1 MTHCKVFEIVRTK
14 TIKSKITIIAMQ
26 KILFRIVLAAVLII
40 GVVFVS
46 NAQASNTNE
55 ISIKGEPVVL
65 LELFTSQGCSS
76 CPPADELLSEISE
89 TYNNRK
95 VFTLSYHV
103 DYWNYIGWK
112 DPFSSK
118 KYSDKQRV
126 YAQKF
131 RSRSIY
137 TPQLV
142 VNGSEHFVGSSE
154 LKLKAAIKRYLKK
167 YKSDENI
174 SIQALKRNGNTI
186 NASYIFNGDSD
197 NKNLRAVLVVKEK
210 TTHIKRGENRNL
222 TLTNKNIVAAEVSS
236 KLIAEANIKLQ
247 IPSWIEN
254 KDELSLVLIAEDED
268 LTTITATALEI
279 GG

>member
-1 MTHCKVFEIVRTK
+1 
-14 TIKSKITIIAMQ
+14 MQ
-26 KILFRIVLAAVLII
+26 KILFRIVLAFALVL
-40 GVVFVS
+40 GVVMVS
-46 NAQASNTNE
+46 NAQASNKE
-55 ISIKGEPVVL
+55 KVVIKGEPVVL

-89 TYNNRK
+89 TYNNKK

-118 KYSDKQRV
+118 RYSDKQRL

-154 LKLKAAIKRYLKK
+154 YKLKEAIKRYSKN
-167 YKSDENI
+167 YQSDQNI
-174 SIQALKRNGNTI
+174 TIKDLRRSSNTVE
-186 NASYIFNGDSD
+186 ASYSFNGDSD
-197 NKNLRAVLVVKEK
+197 NKRLRAVLVVKEK

-222 TLTNKNIVAAEVSS
+222 TLTNKNIVTAEVEA
-236 KLIAEANIKLQ
+236 KLITEATVTLQ
-247 IPSWIEN
+247 IPSWIDD
-254 KDELSLVLIAEDED
+254 KDELSLVLIAEDKN
-268 LTTITATALEI
+268 LTTLTAVAAEVSN
-279 GG
+279 

>member
-1 MTHCKVFEIVRTK
+1 
-14 TIKSKITIIAMQ
+14 MQ
-26 KILFRIVLAAVLII
+26 KILFRIVLAAVLVI

-46 NAQASNTNE
+46 NAQASNKDKMT
-55 ISIKGEPVVL
+55 IKGEPVIL

-89 TYNNRK
+89 TYNNKK

-118 KYSDKQRV
+118 KYSDKQRL

-154 LKLKAAIKRYLKK
+154 TKLKSAIKRYSEN
-167 YKSDENI
+167 YQSDQNIVIKS
-174 SIQALKRNGNTI
+174 LKRNGNTVE
-186 NASYIFNGDSD
+186 ASYTFNGDSD
-197 NKNLRAVLVVKEK
+197 SKNLRAVLVVKEK

-222 TLTNKNIVAAEVSS
+222 TLTNKNIVAAEVGA
-236 KLIAEANIKLQ
+236 KLITEATVSLQ

-254 KDELSLVLIAEDED
+254 SDELSLILIAEDEN
-268 LTTITATALEI
+268 LTTLTAVASKI
-279 GG
+279 SK